1 MPHRPAVTT
10 RMRRACTALG
20 LALLTSLAHAE
31 PAPPVIRIGAPDLTT
46 TAKPYA
52 PGLLGIAHER
62 QQLEQA
68 FAAQG
73 VKVQWHFFRG
83 AGPAINEAFAN
94 GQLDFAFL
102 GDLAAIIGRANGLDT
117 RVLLAGRGTNLFL
130 ASTAQ
135 ANIHRLQDLKG
146 KRVALYRGTADQ
158 LSLGRALASVGL
170 SERDLKVTNLDWS
183 AANAALLAGQIDAT
197 WSNYNLL
204 TLRAKGIEV
213 PVSTKT
219 LPLTATTQATL
230 VGSGA
235 FLAKYPEATQTVV
248 NALVSDAAWVQ
259 QPEHYQ
265 QYLLAQEQASG
276 IPAALAREESAGAN
290 LNFRFSPRL
299 DPFIR
304 ASLADSVAQA
314 EQLRL
319 IRHPFDVQAWFASA
333 FVEKALVDLHLQ
345 ATWPD
350 YDRDGQAIKQPGS

>member
-1 MPHRPAVTT
+1 MIRQLCTTLTLSLTLLTHPAHAVT
-10 RMRRACTALG
+10 
-20 LALLTSLAHAE
+20 
-31 PAPPVIRIGAPDLTT
+31 APDVIRIGAPDLTT

-52 PGLLGIAHER
+52 PGLLGIAHDR

-68 FAAQG
+68 FATQG
-73 VKVQWHFFRG
+73 IKIEWHFFRG

-102 GDLAAIIGRANGLDT
+102 GDLAAIIGRASGLDT
-117 RVLLAGRGTNLFL
+117 RVLLATRGTNLFL
-130 ASTAQ
+130 ASTPQ
-135 ANIHRLQDLKG
+135 AGIRRIEDLKG
-146 KRVALYRGTADQ
+146 KRIALYRGTADQ

-170 SERDLKVTNLDWS
+170 SERDLKVINLDWT

-235 FLAKYPEATQTVV
+235 FLQHYPAATQTLV
-248 NALVSDAAWVQ
+248 NALVNDAAWVQ
-259 QPEHYQ
+259 QPEHYE
-265 QYLLAQEQASG
+265 QYLVAQEHASG

-304 ASLADSVAQA
+304 ASLNDSVEQAAQ
-314 EQLRL
+314 LKL
-319 IRHPFDVQAWFASA
+319 IRRTFDVQAWFAPA
-333 FVEKALVDLHLQ
+333 FVDQALRDLKLET
-345 ATWPD
+345 TWPA
-350 YDRDGQAIKQPGS
+350 YGPLGQAIAQPGS